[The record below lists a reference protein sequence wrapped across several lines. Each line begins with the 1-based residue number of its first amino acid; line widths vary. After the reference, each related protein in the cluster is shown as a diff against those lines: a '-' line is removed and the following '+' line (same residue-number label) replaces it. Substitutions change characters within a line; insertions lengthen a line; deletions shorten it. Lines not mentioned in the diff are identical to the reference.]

1 MKNLV
6 GLNVLLAS
14 ETEVMAPSSLHP
26 DSVIM
31 LSGSHQVA
39 AEALFLLGKQ
49 GNDAKG
55 PWAILPAPLFFAT
68 APADSS
74 NKTSSNYATFVPV
87 NDKT

>member
-14 ETEVMAPSSLHP
+14 KAEVMAPSSLPP
-26 DSVIM
+26 DSVIL
-31 LSGSHQVA
+31 LSGGHEIA
-39 AEALFLLGKQ
+39 AEALLLLGKQ
-49 GNDAKG
+49 GNGAKG
-55 PWAILPAPLFFAT
+55 PWAILPAPTFFAT

-74 NKTSSNYATFVPV
+74 DKSSNNYATFVSV